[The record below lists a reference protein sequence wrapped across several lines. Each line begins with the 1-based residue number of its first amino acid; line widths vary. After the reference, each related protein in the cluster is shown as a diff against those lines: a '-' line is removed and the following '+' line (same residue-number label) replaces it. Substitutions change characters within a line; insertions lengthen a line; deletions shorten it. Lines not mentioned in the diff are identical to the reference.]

1 MTLIPAIEPVDPES
15 NSRAWRQHTFSMLGN
30 FSDLAGKPW
39 SELRHFQIFPEC
51 ALDSSTL
58 VIPELWMPA
67 GSTRRLSFRI
77 VDPTDGGLPRDAALS
92 HRRDEAIRR
101 ALLALWLPRST
112 RKGVRQLKPT
122 SWIRY
127 SNLLLRLAAWQ
138 FEHLLTEDG
147 FVFVGLTVANVLTR
161 IFPELAPTERGRT
174 DLRSLISVL
183 IDAGRRGV
191 ISDWPRLY
199 GNQEYAADR
208 PTIERGRRGEGTPVR
223 IKKTEPRNW
232 QPFSDTFVTEFFRR
246 ALWLQDNIALPS
258 IDLWFRLYEIT
269 AEQAKLGRITSH
281 PSVIE
286 MRAKEIAK
294 AKWKDKNGHPIERL
308 PFKLTYSADYASD
321 HWPPLNSRELNRV
334 VSTIQA
340 LNFSLVAFCTG
351 ARSSELLACRDPHR
365 QTTSDRMHSLSFKL
379 TDRIGGNER
388 DWPLHPTAVRA
399 VALQQ
404 ALARKVRADGM
415 DHLWVILGDG
425 KRIGE
430 PLLNLTEPL
439 VKAVEY
445 LGLSNMTGR
454 DRAHVHRWRHTVA
467 RLVALSVVGAP
478 QVLLDLF
485 GHRDLEMTLRY
496 MLSDPDIVEDAMKVA
511 KETSY
516 AMAEEAIVE
525 TLGGG
530 TSGPAARP
538 LREGLDKMAMRRGEN
553 VFGTSSL
560 RETAEVLTFSNRYWS
575 IVRPGVL
582 CIKGLGEYGPCTR
595 ERGAPDPGACRT
607 SCHHRLETSRAK
619 RDCDEAVRALI
630 AERVHARSQDE
641 QMLVANLDGQILS
654 HLKRWDDLRER
665 VLVEHPEIR
674 SIWEARQ

>member
-1 MTLIPAIEPVDPES
+1 MTLIPAIEPMDPES
-15 NSRAWRQHTFSMLGN
+15 NAHAWRQHTFSMLGN
-30 FSDLAGKPW
+30 YSDLASKPW
-39 SELRHFQIFPEC
+39 TELRNFEIFPRY
-51 ALDSSTL
+51 ALDSPTL
-58 VIPELWMPA
+58 VIPEQWMPA
-67 GSTRRLSFRI
+67 GSTQRLSFRSI
-77 VDPTDGGLPRDAALS
+77 DPADGGLPQEAELS
-92 HRRDEAIRR
+92 RRRDEAIRR

-112 RKGVRQLKPT
+112 QTGVRQLKPI
-122 SWIRY
+122 SWIRH
-127 SNLLLRLAAWQ
+127 SNLLLGLAAWQ
-138 FEHLLTEDG
+138 LERLPTEDG
-147 FVFVGLTVANVLTR
+147 SVFGGLTIANVLTGV
-161 IFPELAPTERGRT
+161 FPHIAPTERGRA

-183 IDAGRRGV
+183 VDAGRRGV

-199 GNQEYAADR
+199 GKQEDPADH
-208 PTIERGRRGEGTPVR
+208 PIIERARHGEGAPVR
-223 IKKTEPRNW
+223 AKKSETRNW
-232 QPFSDTFVTEFFRR
+232 QPFSDKFVTEFVRR
-246 ALWLQDNIALPS
+246 ALWLQDNIALPL
-258 IDLWFRLYEIT
+258 IDLWFRLHKIT
-269 AEQAKLGRITSH
+269 VEQAKLGRNTSH

-286 MRAKEIAK
+286 MRAKEIARI
-294 AKWKDKNGHPIERL
+294 KWKDKNEHPIEKL
-308 PFKLTYSADYASD
+308 PFKLRYSADCASD
-321 HWPPLNSRELNRV
+321 HWPPLSSRELNRV

-351 ARSSELLACRDPHR
+351 ARSSELSACRDVDT
-365 QTTSDRMHSLSFKL
+365 QTNRLHSLSFKL
-379 TDRIGGNER
+379 TERIGGKER
-388 DWPLHPTAVRA
+388 DWPLHPAAARA

-404 ALARKVRADGM
+404 ALARQVRRDGM

-425 KRIGE
+425 KRMGE

-439 VKAVEY
+439 VQAVEH
-445 LGLSNMTGR
+445 LGLSNLTGR

-511 KETSY
+511 KEASY

-525 TLGGG
+525 TLAGE

-538 LREGLDKMAMRRGEN
+538 LREGLEKMAMRRGEK
-553 VFGTSSL
+553 VFSTSNL

-582 CIKGLGEYGPCTR
+582 CTKGLGEYGPCTR

-607 SCHHRLETSRAK
+607 SCGHRLETSRAK
-619 RDCDEAVRALI
+619 RDCDEALRVLI
-630 AERVHARSQDE
+630 AEREHARSQDE
-641 QMLVANLDGQILS
+641 HMLVANLDGQILS
-654 HLKRWDDLRER
+654 HLKRWDDVRER
-665 VLVEHPEIR
+665 VLVEHPDIR